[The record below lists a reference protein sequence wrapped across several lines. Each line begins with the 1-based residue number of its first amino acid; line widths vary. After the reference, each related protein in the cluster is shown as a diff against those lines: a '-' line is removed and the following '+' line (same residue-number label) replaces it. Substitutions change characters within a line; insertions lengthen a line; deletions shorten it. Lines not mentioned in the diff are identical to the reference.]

1 MHLTLSKEFLYFVS
15 NILEN
20 IFQIIVAFSLNEMIR
35 IYDYTFDRRS

>member
-1 MHLTLSKEFLYFVS
+1 MRLTLSKEFLYFVS

-35 IYDYTFDRRS
+35 IYDYIFDRRS

>member
-35 IYDYTFDRRS
+35 IYDYIFDRRS